1 MNETKFNIFSFIFL
15 IQKNLL
21 QFFIIIALCLS
32 ITIYYYSTKSYT
44 FTATTE
50 ITALDNIQNG
60 FAASGYK
67 TTQLFQLV
75 NNSLYGKKAITKS
88 HADYSRLKKLEMS
101 QSLNNDF
108 SVQNVV
114 KSISIKRDERL
125 ITEISFVNKNPTYA
139 EEFLTFHISNIEDQV
154 KVQLR
159 KKIEADINY
168 LVMQLTEEN
177 KNYERSLALIQKNL
191 QNSIKLID
199 SSYPIEKKNILNYIK
214 QNRDIAEAMDL
225 SLPVPAIINFK
236 EAEKFLTTNQQVI
249 EKFSQK
255 RETVSNVVFQKYD
268 YQSNNQGDSV
278 YDNQRVE
285 YVTIKEIIMAARFLD
300 KPAYLFGTKILNK
313 IINSIENDNI
323 PEIDEIKTSIQKKME
338 EIRLFDYNKNE
349 KIFRL
354 NNRVNVEKLRLQY
367 FDYATAETSN
377 LVNTSYIV
385 DVKYNGI
392 RLSFLLI
399 IGFIVGLL
407 ISLLTIIP
415 YRELIN
421 SEGNEQSSKHS

>member
-88 HADYSRLKKLEMS
+88 HTDYSRLKKLEMS